1 MEHTYKAGDIFYRVT
16 DCIAPDIFLE
26 EWPVVKTTPK
36 GVWLKPLWANGWALE
51 SGKLRRVSVNV
62 DMKKRFAYPTKKEAL
77 AAYVH
82 RKNRQIARLE
92 HQLGCAKAYLE
103 TALHPETHAW
113 LETHQSTNIGKCVS
127 ISLGDV
133 L

>member
-36 GVWLKPLWANGWALE
+36 GVWLKPFWANGWALE
-51 SGKLRRVSVNV
+51 SGELRWVSVNV

-82 RKNRQIARLE
+82 RKNRQITILE

-103 TALHPETHAW
+103 TALHPETPAW
-113 LETHQSTNIGKCVS
+113 LETHSYTDMCTYVS
-127 ISLGDV
+127 LSLGNV